1 MFAVRISALWLCFFF
16 PLISNYMI
24 PILHWTNIYNVT
36 SKSSMLGALFSLL
49 FLQLSL
55 TYGWDEDRKAPGIL
69 QISVRIQFSN
79 DSKIHKKH
87 FWIQKY
93 DYKYDFMSDICF
105 CFRTN
110 RLHWWSGPNIL
121 WNNVSLQV
129 YLENAYFNGGKRRL
143 RSYYW

>member
-1 MFAVRISALWLCFFF
+1 
-16 PLISNYMI
+16 MI

-79 DSKIHKKH
+79 IIKKINNKY
-87 FWIQKY
+87 FRIQNWLKWL
-93 DYKYDFMSDICF
+93 KYDFMCKI
-105 CFRTN
+105 
-110 RLHWWSGPNIL
+110 
-121 WNNVSLQV
+121 
-129 YLENAYFNGGKRRL
+129 GKKEAK
-143 RSYYW
+143 